1 LQPWPRIALRSIRAT
16 FQQARPA
23 RVMKFS
29 PDTLH
34 QQLLLHPA
42 PAYRVAYSGGLDSH
56 VLLHA
61 LVQLREQLGVD
72 IGAVHVNHALQA
84 DADSW
89 EEHCSK
95 VCTDLEVSYES
106 LRVDA
111 RAPRGESQEAAA
123 RDARYAALAAWLTA
137 GEYLLT
143 AQHQDDQAETL
154 FLQLLRGSG
163 VSGLAAMPLRSELGH
178 GQLLRPLLGV
188 TRRQLQAY
196 AEENGLSWMEDPSN
210 RDMAFD
216 RNFLRARILP
226 LLQER
231 WPSASAVLARSAAHC
246 AEASK
251 LLVQL
256 GEQDLANTRVGRK
269 DSLSLTRLLTLPP
282 ERQRNVLR
290 HWIEQTTGAMPS
302 TAVLARILNDVLLS
316 RPDAEPCVR
325 WSEHELR
332 RYRGDLYL
340 LKQRPEADT
349 SQVLQWSLPEPL
361 SLPGAGGVLNA
372 TRQTG
377 LGIRA
382 SAVESGVQVGW
393 RRGGERCLPA
403 GRGQHHSLKKL
414 FQEQGIPP
422 WERSRIPLIYI
433 GDQLA
438 AVAGLWVCE
447 PFHARPKEPGLL
459 IGWEQG

>member
-1 LQPWPRIALRSIRAT
+1 
-16 FQQARPA
+16 
-23 RVMKFS
+23 MKFS
-29 PDTLH
+29 PDTLY
-34 QQLLLHPA
+34 QQLRLHSA

-61 LVQLREQLGVD
+61 LVCLRERLDAD
-72 IGAVHVNHALQA
+72 IGAVHVNHTLQA

-89 EEHCSK
+89 EEHCRK

-111 RAPRGESQEAAA
+111 RAAAGESPEAAA
-123 RDARYAALAAWLTA
+123 RDARYAALAAWLPA

-154 FLQLLRGSG
+154 LLQLLRGSG
-163 VSGLAAMPLRSELGH
+163 VTGLAAMPVRGELGH

-196 AEENGLSWMEDPSN
+196 AEANGLSWLEDPSN

-226 LLQER
+226 LLRER
-231 WPSASAVLARSAAHC
+231 WPSVTALLGRSATHC

-251 LLVQL
+251 LLSQL
-256 GEQDLANTRVGRK
+256 GEQDLADTRAEQHDR
-269 DSLSLTRLLTLPP
+269 LSLTRLIKFPP

-290 HWIEQTTGAMPS
+290 HWIVQATGVMPS
-302 TAVLARILNDVLLS
+302 TAVLARILNDVLQS

-325 WSEHELR
+325 WSEYELR
-332 RYRGDLYL
+332 RYRDDLYL
-340 LKQRPEADT
+340 LQQRPEPDT
-349 SQVLQWSLPEPL
+349 SQVLQWSLPQPL
-361 SLPGAGGVLNA
+361 RLPDAGGVLNA
-372 TRQTG
+372 THLTG
-377 LGIRA
+377 RGIRA
-382 SAVESGVQVGW
+382 SAVESGVRVGW

-414 FQEQGIPP
+414 FQERGIPP

-447 PFHARPKEPGLL
+447 PFQARPTEPGLL
-459 IGWEQG
+459 IDWQPV

>member
-1 LQPWPRIALRSIRAT
+1 
-16 FQQARPA
+16 
-23 RVMKFS
+23 MKFS
-29 PDTLH
+29 PDILY

-61 LVQLREQLGVD
+61 LVHLRDRLDAD

-89 EEHCSK
+89 EEHCRN
-95 VCTDLEVSYES
+95 VCSGLEVSDAS

-111 RAPRGESQEAAA
+111 RAATGESQEAAA
-123 RDARYAALAAWLTA
+123 RDARYAALAAWLPA

-154 FLQLLRGSG
+154 LLQLLRGSG
-163 VSGLAAMPLRSELGH
+163 VNGLAAMPVRGELGR

-196 AEENGLSWMEDPSN
+196 AEEKRLGWMEDPSN
-210 RDMAFD
+210 RDTAFD
-216 RNFLRARILP
+216 RNFLRASILP

-231 WPSASAVLARSAAHC
+231 WPSVTAVLARSAAHC

-251 LLVQL
+251 LLSLL
-256 GEQDLANTRVGRK
+256 GEQDLADTGAEQQDR
-269 DSLSLTRLLTLPP
+269 LSLTRLIKLPL

-290 HWIEQTTGAMPS
+290 HWIVQATGVAPS
-302 TAVLARILNDVLLS
+302 TAVLARILNDVLQS
-316 RPDAEPCVR
+316 RLDAEPCVR
-325 WSEHELR
+325 WREYELR
-332 RYRGDLYL
+332 RYRDELYL
-340 LKQRPEADT
+340 LKQRSDPDA

-361 SLPGAGGVLNA
+361 SLPDAGGVLKA

-377 LGIRA
+377 RGIRA
-382 SAVESGVQVGW
+382 SAVESGVQVSC
-393 RRGGERCLPA
+393 RRGGERCLPV

-447 PFHARPKEPGLL
+447 PFHARPAEPGLL
-459 IGWEQG
+459 IDWQQG

>member
-1 LQPWPRIALRSIRAT
+1 
-16 FQQARPA
+16 
-23 RVMKFS
+23 MKFS
-29 PDTLH
+29 PDLLL
-34 QQLLLHPA
+34 QQLRRHPA
-42 PAYRVAYSGGLDSH
+42 TPCYQVAFSGGLDSQ

-61 LVQLREQLGVD
+61 LCALRDQLDAG
-72 IGAVHVNHALQA
+72 IAAVHVHHGLQT
-84 DADSW
+84 DADMW
-89 EEHCSK
+89 ELHCQQ
-95 VCTDLEVSYES
+95 VCDELSVEYTS
-106 LRVDA
+106 LQVDGRPA
-111 RAPRGESQEAAA
+111 HGESPEAAA
-123 RDARYAALAAWLTA
+123 RAARYQALAKWLPA
-137 GEYLLT
+137 GHFLLT

-216 RNFLRARILP
+216 RNFLRVYIIP

-290 HWIEQTTGAMPS
+290 HWIVQATGVMPS
-302 TAVLARILNDVLLS
+302 TAVLARILNDVLQS

-361 SLPGAGGVLNA
+361 SLPDAGGVLNA

-382 SAVESGVQVGW
+382 SAVTSGVQVGW

-459 IGWEQG
+459 IDWQQG

>member
-1 LQPWPRIALRSIRAT
+1 
-16 FQQARPA
+16 
-23 RVMKFS
+23 MKFS
-29 PDTLH
+29 PETLY

-95 VCTDLEVSYES
+95 VCADLDVSYES

-111 RAPRGESQEAAA
+111 RAARGESQEAAA
-123 RDARYAALAAWLTA
+123 RDARYAALAAWLPA

-154 FLQLLRGSG
+154 LLQLLRGSG
-163 VSGLAAMPLRSELGH
+163 VTGLAAMPVRGELGH

-196 AEENGLSWMEDPSN
+196 AEANGLSWLEDPSN

-226 LLQER
+226 LLRER
-231 WPSASAVLARSAAHC
+231 WPSVTALLGRSATHC

-251 LLVQL
+251 LLSQL
-256 GEQDLANTRVGRK
+256 GEQDLADTRAEQHDR
-269 DSLSLTRLLTLPP
+269 LSLTRLIKFPP

-290 HWIEQTTGAMPS
+290 HWIVQATGVMPS
-302 TAVLARILNDVLLS
+302 TAVLAHILNDVLQS

-325 WSEHELR
+325 WSEYELR
-332 RYRGDLYL
+332 RYRDDLYL
-340 LKQRPEADT
+340 LQQRPEPDT
-349 SQVLQWSLPEPL
+349 SQVLQWSLPQPL
-361 SLPGAGGVLNA
+361 RLPDAGGVLNA
-372 TRQTG
+372 THLTG
-377 LGIRA
+377 RGIRA
-382 SAVESGVQVGW
+382 SAVESGVRVGW

-414 FQEQGIPP
+414 FQERGIPP

-447 PFHARPKEPGLL
+447 PFQARPTEPGLL
-459 IGWEQG
+459 IDWQPV

>member
-1 LQPWPRIALRSIRAT
+1 
-16 FQQARPA
+16 
-23 RVMKFS
+23 MKFS
-29 PDTLH
+29 PDILY

-61 LVQLREQLGVD
+61 LVHLRDRLDVD

-89 EEHCSK
+89 EEHCRN
-95 VCTDLEVSYES
+95 VCAGLEVNYES

-111 RAPRGESQEAAA
+111 RAATGESQEAAA
-123 RDARYAALAAWLTA
+123 RDARYAALAAWLPA

-154 FLQLLRGSG
+154 LLQLLRGSG
-163 VSGLAAMPLRSELGH
+163 VNGLAAMPVRGELGH

-196 AEENGLSWMEDPSN
+196 AEENGLSWLEDPSN
-210 RDMAFD
+210 RDTAFD
-216 RNFLRARILP
+216 RNFLRASILP

-231 WPSASAVLARSAAHC
+231 WPAVTAVLARSAAHC

-251 LLVQL
+251 LLSLL
-256 GEQDLANTRVGRK
+256 GEQDLADTRAEQK
-269 DSLSLTRLLTLPP
+269 DRLSLTRLIKLPL

-290 HWIEQTTGAMPS
+290 YWIVQATGVAPS
-302 TAVLARILNDVLLS
+302 TAVLARILNDVLQS
-316 RPDAEPCVR
+316 RLDAEPCVR
-325 WSEHELR
+325 WREYELR
-332 RYRGDLYL
+332 RYRDELYL
-340 LKQRPEADT
+340 LKQRSDPDAT
-349 SQVLQWSLPEPL
+349 QVLQWSLPEPL
-361 SLPGAGGVLNA
+361 SLPDAGGVLNA

-377 LGIRA
+377 CGIRA
-382 SAVESGVQVGW
+382 SAVESGVQVSW
-393 RRGGERCLPA
+393 RRGGERCLPV

-447 PFHARPKEPGLL
+447 PFHARPAEPGLL
-459 IGWEQG
+459 IDWQKG

>member
-1 LQPWPRIALRSIRAT
+1 
-16 FQQARPA
+16 
-23 RVMKFS
+23 MKFS
-29 PDTLH
+29 PDTLY

-61 LVQLREQLGVD
+61 LVCLRDRLDAD

-89 EEHCSK
+89 EEHCRK

-111 RAPRGESQEAAA
+111 RATTGESQEAAA
-123 RDARYAALAAWLTA
+123 RDARYAALAVWLPA

-143 AQHQDDQAETL
+143 AQHRDDQAETL
-154 FLQLLRGSG
+154 LLQLLRGSG
-163 VSGLAAMPLRSELGH
+163 VNGLAAMPVRSELGH

-196 AEENGLSWMEDPSN
+196 ARENGLSWMEDPSN

-231 WPSASAVLARSAAHC
+231 WPSAASALSRSAAHC
-246 AEASK
+246 AEAVD
-251 LLVQL
+251 LLECL
-256 GEQDLANTRVGRK
+256 GEQDLDSVRAGLK
-269 DSLSLTRLLTLPP
+269 DRLSLPRLLMLPL

-290 HWIEQTTGAMPS
+290 HWLRQITGAVPS
-302 TAVLARILNDVLLS
+302 TAVLTRILNDVLQS
-316 RPDAEPCVR
+316 RADAEPCVR
-325 WSEHELR
+325 WGAHELR
-332 RYRGDLYL
+332 RYRDDLYL
-340 LKQRPEADT
+340 LKQRPEPDS
-349 SQVLQWSLPEPL
+349 SQVLEWSLPEPL
-361 SLPGAGGVLNA
+361 ALPGTGGVLNV

-377 LGIRA
+377 RGIRA
-382 SAVESGVQVGW
+382 SAVESGVQVSW

-447 PFHARPKEPGLL
+447 PFHARPAEPGLL
-459 IGWEQG
+459 IDWQQG

>member
-1 LQPWPRIALRSIRAT
+1 MVRTAHPTGSSW
-16 FQQARPA
+16 FVH
-23 RVMKFS
+23 VMQFS
-29 PDTLH
+29 PDTLY

-61 LVQLREQLGVD
+61 LVCLRERLDAD

-84 DADSW
+84 DADRW
-89 EEHCSK
+89 EEHCRK
-95 VCTDLEVSYES
+95 VCIDLGVSYAS

-111 RAPRGESQEAAA
+111 RAATGESPEAAA
-123 RDARYAALAAWLTA
+123 REARYAALATWLPA
-137 GEYLLT
+137 GECLLS

-154 FLQLLRGSG
+154 LLQLLRGSG
-163 VSGLAAMPLRSELGH
+163 VNGLAAMPVRGELGH
-178 GQLLRPLLGV
+178 GQLVRPLLGV
-188 TRRQLQAY
+188 ARRQLQAY
-196 AEENGLSWMEDPSN
+196 AEENGLGWLEDPSN

-226 LLQER
+226 LLQQR
-231 WPSASAVLARSAAHC
+231 WPSVTAVLARSATHC

-251 LLVQL
+251 LLSLL
-256 GEQDLANTRVGRK
+256 GEQDLADARAGRR
-269 DSLSLTRLLTLPP
+269 DSLSLSRLLALPP
-282 ERQRNVLR
+282 ERRRNVLR
-290 HWIEQTTGAMPS
+290 HWIAQAAAAMPS
-302 TAVLARILNDVLLS
+302 TAVLARILNDVLQS
-316 RPDAEPCVR
+316 RSDAEPCVR
-325 WSEHELR
+325 WGAHELR
-332 RYRGDLYL
+332 RYRDDLYL
-340 LKQRPEADT
+340 LQQRPQPDT
-349 SQVLQWSLPEPL
+349 SQVLQWSLPGPL
-361 SLPGAGGVLNA
+361 SLPDAGGVLHA
-372 TRQTG
+372 TRLTG
-377 LGIRA
+377 RGIRA
-382 SAVESGVQVGW
+382 SAVDSGVQVSW

-447 PFHARPKEPGLL
+447 PFHARPAEPGLL
-459 IGWEQG
+459 IDWQPL

>member
-1 LQPWPRIALRSIRAT
+1 
-16 FQQARPA
+16 
-23 RVMKFS
+23 MKFS
-29 PDTLH
+29 PDTLY
-34 QQLLLHPA
+34 QQLRLHSA

-61 LVQLREQLGVD
+61 LVCLRERLDAD
-72 IGAVHVNHALQA
+72 IGAVHVNHTLQA

-89 EEHCSK
+89 EEHCRK

-111 RAPRGESQEAAA
+111 RAAAGESPEAAA
-123 RDARYAALAAWLTA
+123 RDARYAALAAWLPA

-154 FLQLLRGSG
+154 LLQLLRGSG
-163 VSGLAAMPLRSELGH
+163 VTGLAAMPVRGELGH

-196 AEENGLSWMEDPSN
+196 AEANGLSWLEDPSN

-226 LLQER
+226 LLRER
-231 WPSASAVLARSAAHC
+231 WPSVTALLGRSATHC

-251 LLVQL
+251 LLSQL
-256 GEQDLANTRVGRK
+256 GEQDLADTRAEQHDR
-269 DSLSLTRLLTLPP
+269 LSLTRLIKLPP

-290 HWIEQTTGAMPS
+290 HWIVQATGVMPS
-302 TAVLARILNDVLLS
+302 TAVLARILNDVLQS

-325 WSEHELR
+325 WSEYELR
-332 RYRGDLYL
+332 RYRDDLYL
-340 LKQRPEADT
+340 LQQRPEPDT
-349 SQVLQWSLPEPL
+349 SQVLQWSLPQPL
-361 SLPGAGGVLNA
+361 RLPDAGGVLNA
-372 TRQTG
+372 THLTG
-377 LGIRA
+377 RGIRA
-382 SAVESGVQVGW
+382 SAVESGVRVGW

-414 FQEQGIPP
+414 FQERGIPP

-447 PFHARPKEPGLL
+447 PFQARPTEPGLL
-459 IGWEQG
+459 IDWQPV